1 MNDGGSEL
9 LAVQGQRGTVGG
21 SQTMQDM
28 ESANLFY
35 NGVYVWKPLKG
46 FEEKKC
52 HALMCFKGS
61 FQVLKIDRRRTR
73 RW

>member
-1 MNDGGSEL
+1 
-9 LAVQGQRGTVGG
+9 
-21 SQTMQDM
+21 MQDM

-52 HALMCFKGS
+52 HALTCFKGS
-61 FQVLKIDRRRTR
+61 FQVLKIDHRRTR